1 MSRKKGLIGMLLFLF
16 ILAAM
21 LYALLPWALAQS
33 ARAQSEAA
41 ATDTARLSQDQPA
54 PSLRLPILMY
64 HHLSQNPA
72 ALDDYT
78 ISPQQL
84 EQDLTALKGAGWTP
98 ISLQALIAYG
108 EGKRD
113 LPSKPVLLVF
123 DDGYRSFL
131 TLAFP
136 LLQAHDVPAVVSVI
150 GQQAEAA
157 QNLGA
162 EPGAFM
168 NWDELRYVAQS
179 GLVAL
184 QSHSAGLHV
193 YHQRPGAA
201 RLPCESEDAYR
212 QVLLNDIQRMTSLCG
227 QAQISLQPA
236 FAYPYGQL
244 DALAQSILEQSGFL
258 VTMTSEEHVNR
269 ISPHL
274 SSLQSLGRLNR
285 SGSMDTQEVLA
296 WMEGA
301 S

>member
-1 MSRKKGLIGMLLFLF
+1 MLLGLLF
-16 ILAAM
+16 GDGVERHHQAADI
-21 LYALLPWALAQS
+21 AV
-33 ARAQSEAA
+33 ENI
-41 ATDTARLSQDQPA
+41 DKTAD
-54 PSLRLPILMY
+54 
-64 HHLSQNPA
+64 
-72 ALDDYT
+72 
-78 ISPQQL
+78 
-84 EQDLTALKGAGWTP
+84 
-98 ISLQALIAYG
+98 
-108 EGKRD
+108 
-113 LPSKPVLLVF
+113 
-123 DDGYRSFL
+123 RSV
-131 TLAFP
+131 
-136 LLQAHDVPAVVSVI
+136 Q
-150 GQQAEAA
+150 AA

-168 NWDELRYVAQS
+168 NWDELRYVAKS

-269 ISPHL
+269 ISPDL